1 MHNAGNILLVSA
13 LISSAYVVGASLLGG
28 IYRSLSWLE
37 SARRGLW
44 TTSALIFLASAVL
57 ITALVTDQFSLQYV
71 YQYSNSTMPLFYKFA
86 AFWGGQNGSLLF
98 WVLIL
103 SVYASLAVFFYRFSH
118 LDLMPYVITT
128 LSILQGFFLILL
140 IFQANPFDLMPFTV
154 VDGRGLN
161 PLLQNYYMTIHP
173 PSLYLGYV
181 GMSIPF
187 AFAMAALISG
197 RLDNQWVIIIRRW
210 TLTAWFFLSLG
221 NLLGASWAY
230 EVLGWGGYWAWDPVE
245 NAAFMPWLSASAFLH
260 SVIIQEKRNM
270 LKTWN
275 MALVILS
282 FVLTLTGTFLTRS
295 GIVSS
300 VHSFAQSDIGTYFL
314 VFLVLVVTVS
324 GGFLIYRLPALK
336 SKNHFDSLLSREAS
350 FLLNNLVL
358 VGAALAV
365 LWGTIF
371 PVISEAIRG
380 VKITVGAPYFN
391 KVMVPI
397 GLALLVLTGIGP
409 MVPWKKTSVEAL
421 KKNFLWPVALC
432 VGTSIPVYLWVSHSV
447 WVVLSFSFC
456 SFVLGTI
463 YLEYYRGIK
472 IRIQNLKES
481 FSTALIRLVSKNER
495 RYGGYIVHF
504 GIVLLFVGFTGS
516 AFKIEKEIQ
525 VKQSQAFSIGDYTI
539 QFDNV
544 VPEQDPHKEVIKA
557 QFSVWKHEKP
567 FAYMDAA
574 KVFYKSQVPGEP
586 AQPATEAS
594 IRRSLKEDL
603 YLALISFEPS
613 DRTIFIK
620 AIVNPL
626 VQWIWIGG
634 LFVMLGTF
642 VVIWPKSNS
651 LHPRSS

>member
-1 MHNAGNILLVSA
+1 MHELGQSFILFALVSS
-13 LISSAYVVGASLLGG
+13 LYTIGASLLGG
-28 IYRSLSWLE
+28 KFSHLAWVKSAQRSLWASSLLILGA
-37 SARRGLW
+37 SLTLIA
-44 TTSALIFLASAVL
+44 ALL
-57 ITALVTDQFSLQYV
+57 TDNFNFQYV
-71 YQYSNSTMPLFYKFA
+71 YQYSNSTMPSFYKFA
-86 AFWGGQNGSLLF
+86 SFWGGQNGSLLF

-103 SVYASLAVFFYRFSH
+103 SVYSSLVTFFHRNKN
-118 LDLMPYVITT
+118 LDLMPFVITT
-128 LSILQGFFLILL
+128 LSCIQAFFLILL
-140 IFQANPFDLMPFTV
+140 FFEANPFDLMPFSV

-161 PLLQNYYMTIHP
+161 PLLQNYYMIIHP

-181 GMSIPF
+181 GMSVPF

-197 RLDNQWVIIIRRW
+197 RLDNQWILLIRRW

-314 VFLVLVVTVS
+314 CFLIFVLVIS
-324 GGFLIYRLPALK
+324 GGLLIYRLPKLK
-336 SKNHFDSLLSREAS
+336 NASRLDSIWSREAA

-358 VGAALAV
+358 VGAAFAI
-365 LWGTIF
+365 LWGTLF
-371 PVISEAIRG
+371 PVLSEALRG
-380 VKITVGAPYFN
+380 IKITVGAPYFN

-397 GLALLVLTGIGP
+397 GLALLLLTGIGP
-409 MVPWKKTSVEAL
+409 IIAWKKTTVEQL
-421 KKNFLWPVALC
+421 KKNFLWPILACVA
-432 VGTSIPVYLWVSHSV
+432 TSIPVYFFVSPSV
-447 WVVLSFSFC
+447 PVVLSFSFC
-456 SFVLGTI
+456 AFVLATI
-463 YLEYYRGIK
+463 YLEYYKGIT
-472 IRIQNLKES
+472 IRISTLKES

-504 GIVLLFVGFTGS
+504 GIVLLFIGFTGS
-516 AFKIEKEIQ
+516 AFKIEKETR
-525 VKQSQAFSIGDYTI
+525 VKQGDYFEIGDYTI
-539 QFDNV
+539 QFDQVTPTQNA
-544 VPEQDPHKEVIKA
+544 HKDVITA
-557 QFSVWKHEKP
+557 RFSIWKNQVP
-567 FAYMDAA
+567 FAYMDAS
-574 KVFYKSQVPGEP
+574 KVFYRSQIPGEP
-586 AQPATEAS
+586 AQPSTEAS
-594 IRRSLKEDL
+594 IRRSLIEDL
-603 YLALISFEPS
+603 YLALISFEPENRS
-613 DRTIFIK
+613 IYVK

-634 LFVMLGTF
+634 LFLILGT
-642 VVIWPKSNS
+642 VVVMWPKNRLS
-651 LHPRSS
+651 